1 MNEFVA
7 KKLGEVLAFSNIGV
21 ELFER
26 GEAALKEAF
35 SDYDNI
41 KEAFNKQG
49 EEIGVAVE
57 EAGVSDTTLTKA
69 TATSNKLRG
78 MMETYIGDEWD
89 NLAELLEWMGFFEGA
104 AVIHWKLV
112 EGAAEALDDEDLLN
126 LAKTGVIVHH
136 DLFHTAQNLIKQVGG
151 DRAKDS

>member
-7 KKLGEVLAFSNIGV
+7 KKLGEVLAFSLIGV

-26 GEAALKEAF
+26 GESALNGAF
-35 SDYDNI
+35 DDYDEI
-41 KEAFNKQG
+41 KLAFKEQATQ
-49 EEIGVAVE
+49 IRQAVE
-57 EAGVSDTTLTKA
+57 AEDVSNTTETKA
-69 TATSNKLRG
+69 EATGNKLRG

-112 EGAAEALDDEDLLN
+112 EGAANSLDDSSLME
-126 LAKTGVIVHH
+126 LAENGTTLHH
-136 DLFHTAQNLIKQVGG
+136 DLFHRAQELIRDVGAK
-151 DRAKDS
+151 RAKA

>member
-7 KKLGEVLAFSNIGV
+7 KKLGEVLAFSNIGI

-26 GEAALKEAF
+26 GETVLKEAF

-41 KEAFNKQG
+41 KESFSKQG
-49 EEIGVAVE
+49 EEIGVTVE
-57 EAGVSDTTLTKA
+57 EAGVSDITLSKSLA
-69 TATSNKLRG
+69 TGNKLRG

-112 EGAAEALDDEDLLN
+112 EGVAEALDDENLLN
-126 LAKTGVIVHH
+126 LAKAGISVHH
-136 DLFHTAQNLIKQVGG
+136 DLFHTAQGLIKEVGG
-151 DRAKDS
+151 NRAKES